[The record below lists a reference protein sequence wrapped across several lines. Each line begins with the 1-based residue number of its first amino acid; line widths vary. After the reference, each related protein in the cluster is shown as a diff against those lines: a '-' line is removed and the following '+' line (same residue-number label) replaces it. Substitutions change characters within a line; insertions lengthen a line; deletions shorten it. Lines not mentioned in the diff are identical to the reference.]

1 MKDHHLSTAYLAGRR
16 IAEMH
21 IGVYAAYACYF
32 LMLAVFPTLLLILA
46 SLRYTSLSANDLIH
60 LVGMVVPRALM
71 APAEKLIVSTYYASS
86 GTVVSVSALAAFWSA
101 SRGIYGLLTGLNHIY
116 GVHEDRGYVYTR
128 LISVVY
134 IFVLLA
140 VVLLTLVLQVVGES
154 LLVWLEGFHLP
165 MLSFISEIIDTR
177 FVLLLVLQVTV
188 FTLMYMELPNRRNG
202 FFESLPGAVIAAVGW
217 QAFSKLFSY
226 YVMHVAHYTSVYG
239 SVYLVALGMLWL
251 YWCIAIVLFGG
262 GVNRLILQMRKK

>member
-1 MKDHHLSTAYLAGRR
+1 MKDRHLSTAWLAVQR
-16 IAEMH
+16 IGDMH

-60 LVGMVVPRALM
+60 LVGMVIPQALM

-86 GTVVSVSALAAFWSA
+86 GAVVSVSAVAAFWSA
-101 SRGIYGLLTGLNHIY
+101 SRGIYGLVTGLNHIY
-116 GVHEDRGYVYTR
+116 GVHEDRGYIYTR
-128 LISVVY
+128 LISVVF

-140 VVLLTLVLQVVGES
+140 VVLLTLVVQVFGES
-154 LLVWLEGFHLP
+154 ILQWLEGFHLP
-165 MLSFISEIIDTR
+165 MLDFIGELIDIR
-177 FVLLLVLQVTV
+177 FVLLLAIQTAV

-202 FFESLPGAVIAAVGW
+202 FFESLPGAVLAAVGW
-217 QAFSKLFSY
+217 QMFSKLFSF
-226 YVMHVAHYTSVYG
+226 YVIHVSHYTNVYG

-262 GVNRLILQMRKK
+262 GLNRLILQMRKK